1 MAVPGLDIRFKLGY
15 MAGADKKPKVEVT
28 EPVMEQLRLLTIGEL
43 YGRGFAQQVHQAV
56 EKKVLLSGQVLAQA

>member
-1 MAVPGLDIRFKLGY
+1 